1 MQYLIQDMTTSR
13 IPKYNG
19 TFEKSIFAPYHKK
32 MQKLMQIVTKG
43 ESFCEFV
50 QGYSVPL
57 HPLNLPA
64 WNKSRALSDF
74 YDIYKELHD
83 VTESVFEFTKKCL
96 YRQKVACLLYEQ
108 CVRKVGFIDVS

>member
-1 MQYLIQDMTTSR
+1 MPSLIQDMTTSR

-19 TFEKSIFAPYHKK
+19 TFENSIFAPYHKN
-32 MQKLMQIVTKG
+32 MQKMMRIVTKG

-64 WNKSRALSDF
+64 RNKSRDLSDF

-108 CVRKVGFIDVS
+108 CVRKVGFIDIS